1 MHDRWEASP
10 GLWSRRWSADDARAV
25 LTAFADPA
33 LRWQAS
39 EPTAALDAAD
49 RWLAARAD
57 QWARVPRSGCARRTG
72 RPDGFGPHKV
82 VLVVRADDGGPV
94 GGGAGG
100 GQIAVEV
107 EGDADLA
114 RPGRAEGPGRE
125 PVPDQQA
132 VGGGERAPALL
143 GAGGVAA
150 DGVPGEGAAPRLV
163 QGDPARH
170 PVGQARGDGRRVL
183 RERLGGPPDPSQ

>member
-1 MHDRWEASP
+1 M
-10 GLWSRRWSADDARAV
+10 
-25 LTAFADPA
+25 
-33 LRWQAS
+33 
-39 EPTAALDAAD
+39 AALDAAD
-49 RWLAARAD
+49 QRGKTTWNVMRG
-57 QWARVPRSGCARRTG
+57 WPRTECPRRTG

-82 VLVVRADDGGPV
+82 VLGVRADDGGPV
-94 GGGAGG
+94 GGGTGG

-114 RPGRAEGPGRE
+114 RPGRAEGPDRE
-125 PVPDQQA
+125 PVPVQQT

-150 DGVPGEGAAPRLV
+150 DGVPEEGAAPRLV

-183 RERLGGPPDPSQ
+183 RDRSAVPLTRPSDRAWRPARCPP